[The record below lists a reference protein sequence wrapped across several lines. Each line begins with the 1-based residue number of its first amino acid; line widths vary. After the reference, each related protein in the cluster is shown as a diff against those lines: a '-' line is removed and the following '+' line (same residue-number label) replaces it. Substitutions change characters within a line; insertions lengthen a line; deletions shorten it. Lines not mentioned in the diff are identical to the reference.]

1 VLRSADFTAFFTA
14 RAEALLA
21 LIEDAMGKPA
31 IRVEIAQHD
40 ADEDAPE
47 FFDAEPPEAGTDV
60 AYQNE
65 NVD

>member
-1 VLRSADFTAFFTA
+1 
-14 RAEALLA
+14 
-21 LIEDAMGKPA
+21 MGKPA